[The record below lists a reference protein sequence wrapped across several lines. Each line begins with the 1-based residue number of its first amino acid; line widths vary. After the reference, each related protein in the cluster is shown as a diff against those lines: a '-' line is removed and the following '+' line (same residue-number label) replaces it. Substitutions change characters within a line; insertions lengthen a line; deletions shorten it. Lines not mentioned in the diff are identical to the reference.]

1 MGTDRLEAKIINT
14 VIVFIILARSQAV
27 QTGVDNPSKL
37 QGTGALATLRVLYFV
52 TGSERVKEP
61 CMSCLAER
69 STPRTPC
76 WPGSL

>member
-1 MGTDRLEAKIINT
+1 MGTDRLEAKIINI
-14 VIVFIILARSQAV
+14 VIVFIILARGQAV

-37 QGTGALATLRVLYFV
+37 QCRALATLRVLYFV

-61 CMSCLAER
+61 CVSCLAER